1 MVSSPSPRFS
11 AHRLV
16 IVAAAVSVGLLAAP
30 RSSYAQLANPTIVG
44 SLTNFD
50 VENETENEVE
60 GFQIELEG
68 VKGHDITRVF
78 G

>member
-1 MVSSPSPRFS
+1 M
-11 AHRLV
+11 V

-30 RSSYAQLANPTIVG
+30 RPSDAQLANPTIVG

-68 VKGHDITRVF
+68 
-78 G
+78 